1 LPGWKFVKGRF
12 PFLEQKGV
20 GYKVLKGACVAGIG
34 FFYGFVYLIVLVLRF
49 IDYMAHFND

>member
-1 LPGWKFVKGRF
+1 M
-12 PFLEQKGV
+12 